1 MADTD
6 EEHVVAETEDDGSDR
21 EVKLVESEG
30 GWWTVVDSERGAIG
44 DAPTKAG
51 GFALLEQV
59 LEEMDVEIPDVEP
72 AEPSERQE
80 RDPKLPGEPSTPDE
94 G

>member
-6 EEHVVAETEDDGSDR
+6 EEHVVAEADDESDR
-21 EVKLVESEG
+21 ELKLVESEG

-51 GFALLEQV
+51 AFALLEQI
-59 LEEMDVEIPDVEP
+59 LEEMDVDIPDVEP
-72 AEPSERQE
+72 AEPSERPD
-80 RDPKLPGEPSTPDE
+80 RDPKLPGGPSPGDE